1 MTDTQRR
8 AAAKQFAADWQGK
21 GYEKGHSQTFWLSL
35 LQKVYGVEE
44 PDKFITFEDQIMLD
58 HTSFIDGFIPSTHVL
73 IEQKSLGKELNKP
86 IKQSDGSLLSPFQQ
100 AKRYAAELPY
110 SQRPR
115 WIVTCNFAE
124 FYVYDMERPTGD
136 PEIIKLCDLEKEYYR
151 LQFLVDT
158 GDTNIKKEM
167 EVSLQAGEIVGVLYD
182 ALLKQYKAP
191 EAVDTQK
198 SLNALCVRLVFCLY
212 AEDAGI
218 FGNKSMFHD
227 YLRDIPASGIRKA
240 LVELF
245 RILDQK
251 PEQRDKYLA
260 DDNPALAAFPYVNG
274 GLFSDEN
281 IEIPPFTEELKN
293 LLLEKASGDFD
304 WSVISPTIFGAV
316 FESTLNPETRRSG
329 GMHYTSIEN
338 IHKVID
344 PLFLDG
350 LRSEL
355 EEIKEIAVDK
365 TRKARL
371 DTFQSKLAGLTFLD
385 PACGSGNFLTETYL
399 SLRKLENEVLRCATD
414 QISMDLD
421 GIIQVSIG
429 QFYGIEIND
438 FAVTVAKTAL
448 WIAESQMMK
457 ETEDVVH
464 MSLDFL
470 PLKSYANITEG
481 NALRLDWESV
491 VPKDKLNY
499 IMGNPPFVGYS
510 LQSKGQKEDILSV
523 YVDEKGKPYKTAGKI
538 DYVSGWYFKAAQLM
552 QETDIRT
559 AFVSTNSITQGE
571 QVAGV
576 WKPLYDRFGIHIDF
590 AHRTFRW
597 DSEASIKA
605 HVHCVI
611 VGFSPAPNQAPK
623 RIYTMERYQEAENI
637 NPYLLDAPN
646 AFVDSRNKPICDVP
660 LMTTGNRPADG
671 GHLIIEAD
679 EYDEFIAKEPNALS
693 YIKRLVG
700 AAEFIN
706 NKKRWCLWLVGIS
719 PAELRKMPLV
729 LQRVEACKADREN
742 APDAGRRK
750 LAERPTQFREIN
762 NPDTS
767 VVVPAVSS
775 ERRRYVPIGFLDKN
789 TIATNLV
796 ITIPDAQLY
805 HFGVLTSNVH
815 MAWMRAVCGRLKSDY
830 RYSKDVVYNNFP
842 WPTLTDAQKAKIEQT
857 AQAIL
862 DARALYPDCSLADL
876 YDEIAMP
883 PELRKA
889 HQQNDRAVMQAYG
902 FDVATTTETSCVAE
916 LMRMYQKLTDREG

>member
-44 PDKFITFEDQIMLD
+44 LDKFITFEDQIMLD

-182 ALLKQYKAP
+182 ALLKQYKDP
-191 EAVDTQK
+191 EAEDTLK

-218 FGNKSMFHD
+218 FGSKSMFHD

-481 NALRLDWESV
+481 NALRLDW
-491 VPKDKLNY
+491 PKTNY
-499 IMGNPPFVGYS
+499 IMGNPPFVGAQYMN
-510 LQSKGQKEDILSV
+510 KTQKADLMNTFCEN
-523 YVDEKGKPYKTAGKI
+523 KKAGVL
-538 DYVSGWYFKAAQLM
+538 DFVAGWYYRASELM
-552 QETDIRT
+552 VNSSIRT

-571 QVAGV
+571 QVSAL
-576 WKPLYDRFGIHIDF
+576 WKQLYERFNIHIDF

-611 VGFSPAPNQAPK
+611 IGFSVAENRETK
-623 RIYTMERYQEAENI
+623 RIFTAERYQEAQNI
-637 NPYLLDAPN
+637 NPYLMDAPTI
-646 AFVDSRNKPICDVP
+646 FIESRKKPLCDVP
-660 LMTTGNRPADG
+660 AITKGCQPTDG
-671 GHLIIEAD
+671 GNLIIEAS
-679 EYDEFIAKEPNALS
+679 EIKEFLEKEPNAKQ
-693 YIKRLVG
+693 YIKKLVG
-700 AAEFIN
+700 AREFIN
-706 NKKRWCLWLVGIS
+706 NQERWCLWLVGIS

-729 LQRVEACKADREN
+729 MQRVEKVREMRLN
-742 APDAGRRK
+742 SSDAGTRK
-750 LAERPTQFREIN
+750 LAETPTLFRETY
-762 NPDTS
+762 NPKS
-767 VVVPAVSS
+767 FIIVPSASS
-775 ERRRYVPIGFLDKN
+775 ERRKYIPLGFLGED
-789 TIATNLV
+789 TISTNLNL
-796 ITIPDAQLY
+796 IIPDATIY
-805 HFGVLTSNVH
+805 HFGILTSNVH